1 MKVVLLAG
9 GFGTRLAEY
18 TDLIPKPMV
27 RIGDKPILWHIMK
40 IYSYYGHKDF
50 ILALG
55 YKSEVIKNFFLEYA
69 SYSSDIQ
76 VDFNSGQ
83 VTKLNKSD
91 LDWKVTLVD
100 TGKNSMTGGRIK
112 RLQKYIG
119 NESFMC
125 TYGDGVS
132 NIDIEKLIHH
142 HKSKSKIAT
151 ISTVHPSAR
160 FGELTIINDEVKSF
174 KEKPQ
179 TNQGWINGGFFVFEP
194 EIFEYLE
201 GDQTVLEES
210 PLENLAKNNQ
220 LTAFKHEGFW
230 QCMDNVRDR
239 NYLQKLWEKN
249 EAYWKLWN

>member
-1 MKVVLLAG
+1 LKVVLLAG
-9 GFGTRLAEY
+9 GFGTRIAEY

-40 IYSYYGHKDF
+40 IYSFYGYKDF

-69 SYSSDIQ
+69 SYSSDIK
-76 VDFNSGQ
+76 VDLKSGQ
-83 VTKLNKSD
+83 VTKLNNSD

-100 TGKNSMTGGRIK
+100 TGNNSMTGGRIK

-119 NESFMC
+119 NESFLC

-132 NIDIEKLIHH
+132 NIDIEKLIQL

-151 ISTVHPSAR
+151 ICTVHPSAR

-194 EIFEYLE
+194 EIFEYIE

-220 LTAFKHEGFW
+220 LAAFKHEGFW

-249 EAYWKLWN
+249 EAHWKLWD